1 MCEHDIKLFEKI
13 RESYPTTNMT
23 YVPNIIKKKKSG
35 PKQRDITRDT
45 QIKGNCNTENCE
57 NQFGKS
63 FRNVVDPEKGPYCIS
78 CSKKR
83 ANQKRKETKS
93 SEEYKPIL
101 EETNKKREKT
111 CEERYG
117 NKNAIASRYVRN
129 KILETFDSKYDGA
142 LNPSQIQEV
151 QENKK
156 QKLIDSGNLVYS
168 LKFLEEL
175 LDKYGAM
182 LIDDI
187 KEIELGRD
195 HDITFICKCGTSNSK
210 SFITIEK
217 YGAFCR
223 SCQAIHEKEK
233 SIETNMK
240 IRGVPHSSND
250 PLVISKIK
258 STNMK
263 NWGTEKPQELEE
275 IKQITRDTC
284 QKNLGVDYP
293 MQSKVVQETAR
304 LNNQK
309 KYNENHPMHVAEIA
323 EKASRC
329 AYKSYDYK
337 FPSGRI
343 DRIQG
348 TEKYTLDHLLSIG
361 IHEDDIITSRKYV
374 PDIRYIDENGVEC
387 RYYVDAYIKSQNLCV
402 ESKST
407 WTAEKN
413 RDEMFLKQ
421 NAVKNAGY
429 RCEIWVYDGKGN
441 LVEYYL

>member
-1 MCEHDIKLFEKI
+1 MYDISLFEKI
-13 RESYPTTNMT
+13 QKSYPGSNMT
-23 YVPNIIKKKKSG
+23 YVPNIIKKNKSG
-35 PKQRDITRDT
+35 PKQREITKDT
-45 QIKGNCNTENCE
+45 QIKGDCNTENCK
-57 NQFGKS
+57 NQFAKP
-63 FRNVVDPEKGPYCIS
+63 FRNIIDPVKGPYCTS

-101 EETNKKREKT
+101 EQTKKKREKT
-111 CEERYG
+111 CQEQYG
-117 NKNAIASRYVRN
+117 NKHAIASKNVRN
-129 KILETFDSKYDGA
+129 KIIKTFQSKYGA

-151 QENKK
+151 QEKKK
-156 QKLIDSGNLVYS
+156 QNLIDKGCLVYCS
-168 LKFLEEL
+168 IFLEEL
-175 LDKYGAM
+175 LDKYSAT
-182 LIDDI
+182 LINDI
-187 KEIELGRD
+187 NNLELSRD
-195 HDITFICKCGTSNSK
+195 SLISFICKCGTTNSK
-210 SFITIEK
+210 RFINIEN
-217 YGAFCR
+217 YGAFCQ
-223 SCQAIHEKEK
+223 SCQDIHEKQK

-250 PLVISKIK
+250 ALVISKIK

-263 NWGTEKPQELEE
+263 NWGTEKPQQLEE
-275 IKQITRDTC
+275 IKKTTRDTC
-284 QKNLGVDYP
+284 QRNLGVNAP

-323 EKASRC
+323 EKASRR

-343 DRIQG
+343 VRIQG
-348 TEKYTLDHLLSIG
+348 TEKYTLNQLLSIG
-361 IHEDDIITSRKYV
+361 THEDDIITSRKDV
-374 PDIRYIDENGVEC
+374 PKIKWYDENGIEHC
-387 RYYVDAYIKSQNLCV
+387 YYPDAYVKSQNLLI

-413 RDEMFLKQ
+413 RDKMFLKQ
-421 NAVKNAGY
+421 NAAKKAGY
-429 RCEIWVYDGKGN
+429 RCEIWIYDGKGN